1 MPMKKLSYKY
11 GLNLLIACLL
21 SVFITLSANASSGT
35 HFVTNYAQGEI
46 KKGAQTWQIGIYDD
60 SWVYFANKNG
70 VIQYD
75 GMGWRLLPISNKLD
89 VRSVYVS
96 KAQGRI
102 YVGGIN
108 EFGYFTP
115 DERGVMC
122 YTSLSVNQDEVPHL
136 NNIWGIFEYRNMLYV
151 QGDNNIMT
159 VVGDTVKG
167 KMIETNIK
175 MRCSNVIGGMLYVG
189 AEDGL
194 YVLAGEK
201 VRRAIG
207 SEALSGKRI
216 VSILPYKNYI
226 VVTTARDGVYL
237 YDNETVKPFVTGCE
251 EYLSKNEVFSVAM
264 RDDKIAFGTVLKGV
278 IIVDL
283 SKKSFEQYDESN
295 GLQNNTVLSLAFD
308 SHGNLWAGLDSGID
322 YIWLSMPVGRLF
334 KSHSIGAGYAASYH
348 NGKLYLGTNRGL
360 FVTPFSPNNISMEPD
375 LHVVPESG
383 GQVWALQKIDGDL
396 FCMHDHG
403 LYLVDNGAIRRIGN
417 FIGAWSVQKIEDGSG
432 RVYVGTYDGVYI
444 IKKINGVWTQVAR
457 VDSLNTSTYNFAQ
470 ESPNVLWIRESG
482 EGVLRAEVDLDNYR
496 QIRQRFYSV
505 EDGLP
510 TPYNTFISKVDG
522 EIVFSTEKGF
532 YIYDKTNDTIL
543 PDTIMNNRYGGA
555 LTYSAIFQSGYNM
568 LTLSGK
574 VCMNYNRLSGASSSM
589 RMLSSKVEPLM
600 GWEKIEVIND
610 TLFVLPNYYGFAYI
624 YSSGTTAI
632 LEYKDGKTYAAI
644 NTVSLSNLGDSI
656 IYARNYFNKTYVPE
670 ISYDNNSVKFRF
682 GEYDLEDDGAF
693 RYECRLQGREE
704 WMANTSKI
712 KEYTNLEEGDYVF
725 ELMAICADGEIY
737 TDSFQFK
744 ILPPWYRTVWA
755 IIAYVLIFIL
765 GITLFMRSV
774 SRRVE
779 AGKAVVAQ
787 EKDELMQEKQQEFE
801 RENER
806 KERQIV
812 ELEKEKLR
820 EELNHKSQEMANLLM
835 NFSRKNETL
844 INIKAELQKILDKM
858 KLNTE
863 SSGSEAK
870 RMIVT
875 LKGAIDTNMES
886 DDLLK
891 RFEDEFDL
899 VHNGYMK
906 KLRASYPDL
915 SRNELLMCA
924 YLKMNLSSKE
934 IAPLLNMSVR
944 GVETMRYR
952 IRKKFGLEREDG
964 LIEFFNEFDTDGKDV
979 KKM

>member
-283 SKKSFEQYDESN
+283 SKK
-295 GLQNNTVLSLAFD
+295 
-308 SHGNLWAGLDSGID
+308 
-322 YIWLSMPVGRLF
+322 
-334 KSHSIGAGYAASYH
+334 
-348 NGKLYLGTNRGL
+348 KL
-360 FVTPFSPNNISMEPD
+360 
-375 LHVVPESG
+375 
-383 GQVWALQKIDGDL
+383 
-396 FCMHDHG
+396 
-403 LYLVDNGAIRRIGN
+403 
-417 FIGAWSVQKIEDGSG
+417 
-432 RVYVGTYDGVYI
+432 
-444 IKKINGVWTQVAR
+444 
-457 VDSLNTSTYNFAQ
+457 
-470 ESPNVLWIRESG
+470 
-482 EGVLRAEVDLDNYR
+482 
-496 QIRQRFYSV
+496 
-505 EDGLP
+505 
-510 TPYNTFISKVDG
+510 
-522 EIVFSTEKGF
+522 
-532 YIYDKTNDTIL
+532 
-543 PDTIMNNRYGGA
+543 
-555 LTYSAIFQSGYNM
+555 
-568 LTLSGK
+568 
-574 VCMNYNRLSGASSSM
+574 
-589 RMLSSKVEPLM
+589 
-600 GWEKIEVIND
+600 
-610 TLFVLPNYYGFAYI
+610 
-624 YSSGTTAI
+624 
-632 LEYKDGKTYAAI
+632 
-644 NTVSLSNLGDSI
+644 
-656 IYARNYFNKTYVPE
+656 
-670 ISYDNNSVKFRF
+670 
-682 GEYDLEDDGAF
+682 
-693 RYECRLQGREE
+693 
-704 WMANTSKI
+704 
-712 KEYTNLEEGDYVF
+712 
-725 ELMAICADGEIY
+725 
-737 TDSFQFK
+737 
-744 ILPPWYRTVWA
+744 
-755 IIAYVLIFIL
+755 
-765 GITLFMRSV
+765 
-774 SRRVE
+774 
-779 AGKAVVAQ
+779 
-787 EKDELMQEKQQEFE
+787 
-801 RENER
+801 
-806 KERQIV
+806 
-812 ELEKEKLR
+812 
-820 EELNHKSQEMANLLM
+820 
-835 NFSRKNETL
+835 
-844 INIKAELQKILDKM
+844 
-858 KLNTE
+858 
-863 SSGSEAK
+863 
-870 RMIVT
+870 
-875 LKGAIDTNMES
+875 
-886 DDLLK
+886 
-891 RFEDEFDL
+891 
-899 VHNGYMK
+899 
-906 KLRASYPDL
+906 
-915 SRNELLMCA
+915 
-924 YLKMNLSSKE
+924 
-934 IAPLLNMSVR
+934 
-944 GVETMRYR
+944 
-952 IRKKFGLEREDG
+952 
-964 LIEFFNEFDTDGKDV
+964 
-979 KKM
+979 